1 MAPPGWL
8 KYYRDKSH
16 LGRASQ
22 PGSCNQGLTVSCNA
36 TQFARDSFVIC
47 RFREREIDCLTFAFT
62 KMFRKIRLESKWNTT
77 FWVVSAE
84 NFWEQRN
91 TEKAVPFFRTEYSNR
106 KFVFH
111 FFKVIFDTGF
121 RPSRSCFGKW
131 NWFLQMVNRFRGE
144 IYQFWILRTNCPDRG
159 MVNNHRLDLIS
170 PRVLKITVR
179 HPVCTWRCCILPLLR
194 FERERMQLVYEFIL
208 LNKILRNR
216 LLSEHM

>member
-1 MAPPGWL
+1 MNQARNMHTASNRFIKMAPPGWL

-91 TEKAVPFFRTEYSNR
+91 TR
-106 KFVFH
+106 KRQYRFSERN
-111 FFKVIFDTGF
+111 IPIGN
-121 RPSRSCFGKW
+121 SCSISSKSSLILVSGLRGRVSVNGTDFYKW
-131 NWFLQMVNRFRGE
+131 
-144 IYQFWILRTNCPDRG
+144 
-159 MVNNHRLDLIS
+159 
-170 PRVLKITVR
+170 
-179 HPVCTWRCCILPLLR
+179 
-194 FERERMQLVYEFIL
+194 
-208 LNKILRNR
+208 
-216 LLSEHM
+216 